1 MTRHMT
7 GRHIAWGSAAVL
19 AFLVLVPGTASAQS
33 SIAGVVRDSSGAV
46 LPGVTVE
53 AASPALI
60 EKVRTAVT
68 DGDGN
73 YKIIDL
79 RPGAY
84 TVTFSLA
91 GFSTVKRDGIDLPA
105 SFTATVSVELAV
117 GSLEETITVSGAAP
131 LVDVQGVATQTLM
144 SKEMI
149 EAIPS
154 ARSLQGYAVLTPGV
168 ISQGGLG
175 ALPGSSQD
183 AAVRIHGAPTNESIF
198 AMDGV
203 DQGTLHG
210 SGQSMMYRNNQVY
223 ISEIN
228 IVTGGGNAELP
239 FGAGM
244 ANIIPKEGG
253 NTFAF
258 GVYLDYSGKGLAKSN
273 LTDDLRAQGFT
284 SDGLNNLIRKW
295 EVSPSLGGR
304 ILRDKL
310 WFFGSYSNSGT
321 IQSRAGVFENLT
333 PQGWRYTPDL
343 THPAEV
349 EITQESQNLR
359 LTWQVTPRNK
369 LGIYTDI
376 APFIIY
382 HRRYETPTAPEAT
395 QYAPYIPNAFK
406 VISWK
411 SPVTS
416 RVLLDAT
423 ASHMLHDLNARRQST
438 ETCRCSAPS
447 VTFDDVSVTEATT
460 SQVWRSNP
468 EYAHWIPS
476 TYRFASS
483 ASYITGSHAFKT
495 GFQLH
500 KGFERFIQGPNG
512 ARTYT
517 LRNGLP
523 SSITQYANPIEFNAR
538 ISAELG
544 LYAQDQWTLKRLT
557 LTGGLRYDYIN
568 AGADAQHLDGGLW
581 MPARDFP
588 GTTRS
593 PLWKDFNPRMAASYD
608 LFGDGKTAIKASLN
622 RSIAVH
628 AVSSGGLNNPVV
640 QSVVNVTRTW
650 NDANGNF
657 APDCVL
663 TNFLANGECGQ
674 ISDLNFGQNN
684 PNATRFDAELLSG
697 LRPYSWET
705 TALVQ
710 RQVANGISLSLG
722 YYRRDFLNFRVN
734 DNVLVGPSDFSHYC
748 VTAPVDARLPNGGGQ
763 ICGLY
768 DVSPALFGRTQTL
781 VRDAALYG
789 EQTQTYNGFDL
800 TENIRLPNGATI
812 SGGVSWSRT
821 KTSACFV
828 VDSPGALRFCEVN
841 PPFQPNVSFVGFV
854 PLPWWGIMTSATY
867 RDYPPAEILA
877 NRTTPNAEILPSLG
891 RNLSN
896 GANGTVSIPLV
907 EPGTLYGP
915 RPRQLDFRVSK
926 RFRVGRARIMG
937 NIDFF
942 NLFNGTGITTM
953 NGTYGSQ
960 WQRPTL
966 LQQGRYLKFSGQLD
980 F

>member
-1 MTRHMT
+1 MSKQHVV
-7 GRHIAWGSAAVL
+7 GVGVAAL
-19 AFLVLVPGTASAQS
+19 ALLVLFPAMTWAQS
-33 SIAGVVRDSSGAV
+33 GIAGVVRDTSGAV

-60 EKVRTAVT
+60 EKVRTVVT

-79 RPGAY
+79 RPGGY

-91 GFSTVKRDGIDLPA
+91 GFSTVKRDGIDLPG
-105 SFTATVSVELAV
+105 SFTATVSVEMAV

-131 LVDVQGVATQTLM
+131 LVDVQGVATRNLL
-144 SKEMI
+144 SKEII

-154 ARSLQGYAVLTPGV
+154 ARSISGYAVLTPGV
-168 ISQGGLG
+168 VSGGGLG
-175 ALPGSSQD
+175 AIPGSVND
-183 AAVRIHGAPTNESIF
+183 VNVRIHGAPSNESIF
-198 AMDGV
+198 AIDGV
-203 DQGTLHG
+203 DQGTIHG

-223 ISEIN
+223 IAEIN
-228 IVTGGGNAELP
+228 MVTGGGNAEQP

-253 NTFAF
+253 NTFT
-258 GVYLDYSGKGLAKSN
+258 GSIYVDYSGSGLAQSN
-273 LTDDLRAQGFT
+273 LTDGLRALGFT
-284 SDGLNNLIRKW
+284 PNGLNNLVRKW
-295 EVSPSLGGR
+295 EIAPSLGGR
-304 ILRDKL
+304 IIRDKL

-321 IQSRAGVFENLT
+321 IQTRAGVFDNLT
-333 PQGWRYTPDL
+333 PQGWTYTPDL
-343 THPAEV
+343 NRPAEV
-349 EITQESQNLR
+349 EQTQVSQNLR
-359 LTWQVTPRNK
+359 LTWQATPRNK
-369 LGIYTDI
+369 IGIYTDI
-376 APFIIY
+376 APFIVW

-411 SPVTS
+411 SPVTN

-423 ASHMLHDLNARRQST
+423 ASHMVVDLNARRQT
-438 ETCRCSAPS
+438 PETCRCSAPA
-447 VTFDDVSVTEATT
+447 VTYDDISVTEATT
-460 SQVWRSNP
+460 GQIWRSNP
-468 EYAHWIPS
+468 EIAHWIPNS
-476 TYRFASS
+476 WRFAS
-483 ASYITGSHAFKT
+483 AVSYVTGSHATKAGVQFHHAT
-495 GFQLH
+495 
-500 KGFERFIQGPNG
+500 ERFIQGPNG
-512 ARTYT
+512 ARIYT

-538 ISAELG
+538 ISAEVG
-544 LYAQDQWTLKRLT
+544 LYVQDQWTIKNLT
-557 LTGGLRYDYIN
+557 LTGGVRYDYISG
-568 AGADAQHLDGGLW
+568 GADPQHLDAGLW
-581 MPARDFP
+581 MPERNFP

-593 PLWKDFNPRMAASYD
+593 PLWKDVNPRMAASYD
-608 LFGDGKTAIKASLN
+608 VFGDGKTALKVSLN
-622 RSIAVH
+622 RSIAAH
-628 AVSSGGLNNPVV
+628 SASSGGINNPVV

-650 NDANGNF
+650 ADANGNF

-674 ISDLNFGQNN
+674 IADLNFGQNN
-684 PNATRFDAELLSG
+684 PNATRFDAELLTG
-697 LRPYSWET
+697 LRPYNWET

-710 RQVANGISLSLG
+710 RQVAQGISVSLG
-722 YYRRDFLNFRVN
+722 YYRRNFSNFRVN
-734 DNVLVGPSDFSHYC
+734 DNVLVAPSDFSHYC
-748 VTAPVDARLPNGGGQ
+748 VTAPVDARLPDGGGNQ
-763 ICGLY
+763 VCGLY

-789 EQTQTYNGFDL
+789 EQTQKYDGIDL

-821 KTSACFV
+821 KTTACFV

-841 PPFQPNVSFVGFV
+841 PPFQPNVTFVGFV
-854 PLPWWGIMTSATY
+854 PLPWWGLMTSATY

-877 NRTTPNAEILPSLG
+877 NRTTPNSEIAPSLG

-896 GANGTVSIPLV
+896 GVNGTVSIPLV
-907 EPGTLYGP
+907 QPGTLYGT
-915 RPRQLDFRVSK
+915 RPRQLDFRLSK
-926 RFRVGRARIMG
+926 RFRAGRARLVG

-942 NLFNGTGITTM
+942 NLFNGTGVTTV
-953 NGTYGSQ
+953 NTTYGSQ

-966 LQQGRYLKFSGQLD
+966 LQQGRYFKFSGQVD